1 MLARPGVAPRPRD
14 EAERPYWISF
24 SDMMSALMVLFL
36 VAMSVALLAITDE
49 ISTTEQKKTEREDEI
64 QQVLKELEK
73 ITREFPG
80 VSLRGHSIDF
90 GDRAR
95 FDTNSHRLS
104 ADQARTLRAFAPRLL
119 ALTRDPLASRWLKR
133 VVVEG
138 FADARGSYI
147 HNLNLSLQRSERVL
161 CVLLAPPATAADAL
175 SESDRLAVR
184 DIFFVGGASFNS
196 LRGSAEESR
205 RIELR
210 LEFLDPDEARP
221 VFPPPPLDD
230 DARCPLDRA

>member
-1 MLARPGVAPRPRD
+1 MSGRSGAPLRQKD

-36 VAMSVALLAITDE
+36 IAMSVALLAVTDE
-49 ISTTEQKKTEREDEI
+49 ISTTEQKKTEREDDIRSILQRLQEI
-64 QQVLKELEK
+64 S
-73 ITREFPG
+73 RDFPG
-80 VSLRGHSIDF
+80 ITVHGHSIDF

-104 ADQARTLRAFAPRLL
+104 SEQAHTLRSFTPRLL
-119 ALTRDPLASRWLKR
+119 GLVRDPLTARWLKR

-161 CVLLAPPATAADAL
+161 CVLLAPPAAAADAL
-175 SESDRLAVR
+175 LEADRLMVR
-184 DIFFVGGASFNS
+184 ELFFVGGASFNS
-196 LRGSAEESR
+196 LKGSAEESR

-210 LEFLDPDEARP
+210 LEFLDPGEAP
-221 VFPPPPLDD
+221 ASFPRPPLDD
-230 DARCPLDRA
+230 DARCPLDRP